1 MQSFSSSLPSLAERE
16 RFSRAQSLVDDRMS
30 FSICEGAGP
39 VVLTPGAVA
48 VRFAPGGVV
57 RRADGEAP
65 LPLAAPVGAGVE
77 VAFARWVEVAFAAV
91 EVAREEVL
99 RVGEDVPV
107 EEEEAPV
114 EREVPVE
121 PPQPAASRPA
131 TSAMASA
138 PVSLA

>member
-1 MQSFSSSLPSLAERE
+1 M
-16 RFSRAQSLVDDRMS
+16 
-30 FSICEGAGP
+30 
-39 VVLTPGAVA
+39 
-48 VRFAPGGVV
+48 
-57 RRADGEAP
+57 
-65 LPLAAPVGAGVE
+65 PLAAPVGAGVE